1 MAPKLYGKVMNNQ
14 PPEEGIKNK
23 TKANNI
29 IIIEISSHN
38 TGLPRYTVVDSAHLL
53 QYAGL

>member
-1 MAPKLYGKVMNNQ
+1 MVPKLYGKVMNNQ